1 MKYLIDTDW
10 IIHALHG
17 KEEEVKKLIELRKE
31 GLAISVISLAELL
44 TILLNLELDRD
55 CNS

>member
-1 MKYLIDTDW
+1 MNYLVDTDW
-10 IIHALHG
+10 IIHGLHG
-17 KEEEVKKLIELRKE
+17 KEKEVTKLLELKKE